1 MSHLIYVP
9 LNVTLLNV
17 SHMKATNSIFS
28 PWPKLQVELR
38 VMEDI
43 WRHNFG
49 LIISITFILSLHW
62 DGVLSYPSSDRA
74 LDTRSYMAGP
84 GALPQN
90 MVPATSSCCILASVS
105 LSWPQTAMRAFVS
118 EGVHDIP
125 RQAVKLLEEDEAA
138 VRTAVP
144 EPSFKGE
151 KRLGVDGLEWYWLL
165 SLKSSDSGDGTSDFG
180 IFNGVDISGECSVL
194 PDAAMLTLLLR
205 GEEGKV
211 TCWPGLNAR
220 RRGGYTARTVE

>member
-1 MSHLIYVP
+1 MIP
-9 LNVTLLNV
+9 LFNL
-17 SHMKATNSIFS
+17 SHMKATNSTFS
-28 PWPKLQVELR
+28 SWPKLQVELR

-43 WRHNFG
+43 CRHCFG
-49 LIISITFILSLHW
+49 LITSITFILSLHW

-90 MVPATSSCCILASVS
+90 TVPATSSCCILASVS
-105 LSWPQTAMRAFVS
+105 LSCPQTAMRAFVS

-180 IFNGVDISGECSVL
+180 IFNGVDISGECSAL

-211 TCWPGLNAR
+211 TCGPGLSAR
-220 RRGGYTARTVE
+220 RRGEYTARTVE